1 MAFDR
6 FLIHTRV
13 AGHRKVRRLKAIK
26 DGRWCYLT
34 GILGLAAES
43 PERGVLL
50 ISEGVPA
57 AHEDIADH
65 ADVSVKVA
73 RATVAAALEVGLLH
87 DRDGAWQVH
96 DWDDWNPSPKASD
109 GREAQRE
116 RKRRSRAGH
125 ADVTRESR
133 AGHADVTP
141 QEARASHVNAS
152 PFSSAFSPVSVEEK
166 ERFEEGGASQ
176 TRMVKGKAQK
186 GHANV
191 TRDPRAKRVSP
202 STSSSSA
209 VEGESER
216 EREFSDFA
224 ADHAQVTGS
233 PPPKTGTKA
242 RAARLAEFTARR
254 EEGWSLDDLKDAT
267 IGAFTDSYRREHGHY
282 DLESVLRPT
291 KVDKL
296 VNKGRRAAAG
306 PLGATPTAADRGVT
320 DMLEAAR
327 RLREEDAA

>member
-57 AHEDIADH
+57 THEDIADH

-96 DWDDWNPSPKASD
+96 DWDDWNPAPKASD

-116 RKRRSRAGH
+116 RKRRSRACH
-125 ADVTRESR
+125 A
-133 AGHADVTP
+133 P
-141 QEARASHVNAS
+141 
-152 PFSSAFSPVSVEEK
+152 K
-166 ERFEEGGASQ
+166 SQ
-176 TRMVKGKAQK
+176 D

-191 TRDPRAKRVSP
+191 TRDPRAKRVSS
-202 STSSSSA
+202 STSTSSSA
-209 VEGESER
+209 VEGEEESER

-224 ADHAQVTGS
+224 AGHAQVTGS

-242 RAARLAEFTARR
+242 RQARLAEFTARR
-254 EEGWSLDDLKDAT
+254 EEGWSLDDLKAAT

-296 VNKGRRAAAG
+296 VSKGRRAAAG
-306 PLGATPTAADRGVT
+306 PLGTAPTAADRGVT

>member
-1 MAFDR
+1 MTGRSFDR
-6 FLIHTRV
+6 FLIHTRI

-26 DGRWCYLT
+26 DGRWCYVT

-57 AHEDIADH
+57 THKDIADH

-73 RATVAAALEVGLLH
+73 RATVAAALEVGLLYEE
-87 DRDGAWQVH
+87 GGVWIAH
-96 DWDDWNPSPKASD
+96 DWDDWNPAPRASD

-125 ADVTRESR
+125 APKSQD
-133 AGHADVTP
+133 GHVD
-141 QEARASHVNAS
+141 
-152 PFSSAFSPVSVEEK
+152 
-166 ERFEEGGASQ
+166 
-176 TRMVKGKAQK
+176 
-186 GHANV
+186 V
-191 TRDPRAKRVSP
+191 TRDPRAKRVSS
-202 STSSSSA
+202 STSASSSA
-209 VEGESER
+209 VEGEGESER

-224 ADHAQVTGS
+224 ADHGQVTGS
-233 PPPKTGTKA
+233 LLPKFGTKA
-242 RAARLAEFTARR
+242 RQARLEAFTARR

-267 IGAFTDSYRREHGHY
+267 RGAFTDSYRREHGHY

-296 VNKGRRAAAG
+296 VNMGRRFAAG
-306 PLGATPTAADRGVT
+306 PLGAAATAADRGVT
-320 DMLEAAR
+320 DMLEAGR
-327 RLREEDAA
+327 RLQEEDAA

>member
-1 MAFDR
+1 MTGRSFDR
-6 FLIHTRV
+6 FLIHTRI

-26 DGRWCYLT
+26 DGRWCYVT

-43 PERGVLL
+43 PERGILL

-57 AHEDIADH
+57 TYEDIADH
-65 ADVSVKVA
+65 ADVSLRTAK
-73 RATVAAALEVGLLH
+73 ATVAAALEVGLLYEE
-87 DRDGAWQVH
+87 GGVWIAH

-109 GREAQRE
+109 TPESRRD
-116 RKRRSRAGH
+116 RKRKSREGH
-125 ADVTRESR
+125 
-133 AGHADVTP
+133 TP
-141 QEARASHVNAS
+141 SARDNA
-152 PFSSAFSPVSVEEK
+152 
-166 ERFEEGGASQ
+166 
-176 TRMVKGKAQK
+176 K

-191 TRDPRAKRVSP
+191 TRDPRAKRVSS
-202 STSSSSA
+202 STSTSSSA
-209 VEGESER
+209 VEGEEESER

-233 PPPKTGTKA
+233 LPPKTGTKA
-242 RAARLAEFTARR
+242 RQARLAEFTARR
-254 EEGWSLDDLKDAT
+254 EEGWSLDDLKAAT

-296 VNKGRRAAAG
+296 VSKGRRAAAG
-306 PLGATPTAADRGVT
+306 PLGAAPTAADRGVT
-320 DMLEAAR
+320 DMLEAGR